1 MSNGKHAVLAGAT
14 GLVGE
19 RCLGGLLEHPAYS
32 RVTVWSRRPLSRTH
46 PKLAVELVDF
56 EALPPLPGDCA
67 EVFCC
72 LGTTIRIAGTQEA
85 FRRVDHD
92 YPVALA
98 ERARAAG
105 ARQFLLVSSLGAD
118 AQSKT
123 FYLQVKGETERDIAA
138 LGLPRHLFFRPSLL
152 LGDRHEHRRG
162 ESAAIIASRFL
173 APLLIGP
180 MRKYR
185 PVEADDVAAAMVQA
199 ANLDLP
205 SGAIESDRIAQMARG
220 RPVR

>member
-1 MSNGKHAVLAGAT
+1 MSTGKHALLAGAT

-19 RCLGGLLEHPAYS
+19 HCLGRLLEHPAYS
-32 RVTVWSRRPLSRTH
+32 QVTVWSRRPLSRAH
-46 PKLAVELVDF
+46 PKLALELVDF
-56 EALPPLPGDCA
+56 GSLPPLPRDCA

-105 ARQFLLVSSLGAD
+105 AQQFLLVSSLGAD
-118 AQSKT
+118 AQSKN
-123 FYLQVKGETERDIAA
+123 FYLRVKGETERDIAA

-152 LGDRHEHRRG
+152 LGNRQEHRRG
-162 ESAAIIASRFL
+162 ERVAILASRFL

-180 MRKYR
+180 IRKYR
-185 PVEADDVAAAMVQA
+185 PVEADDLAAAMVKA

-205 SGAIESDRIAQMARG
+205 SGAIESDRIAQLARG
-220 RPVR
+220 

>member
-1 MSNGKHAVLAGAT
+1 MSTGKQVVLAGAT

-19 RCLGGLLEHPAYS
+19 RCLHHLLEHPAYS

-56 EALPPLPGDCA
+56 DALPSLPRDCV

-92 YPVALA
+92 FPVALA
-98 ERARAAG
+98 ERARTAG
-105 ARQFLLVSSLGAD
+105 AQQFLLVSSLGAD
-118 AQSKT
+118 ARSKN
-123 FYLQVKGETERDIAA
+123 FYLRVKGETERDVAA

-152 LGDRHEHRRG
+152 LGNRREHRRG
-162 ESAAIIASRFL
+162 ERLAIVASRFL
-173 APLLIGP
+173 SPLLIGP
-180 MRKYR
+180 IRKYR
-185 PVEADDVAAAMVQA
+185 PVEAADLAAAMVRS

-205 SGAIESDRIAQMARG
+205 SGAIESDRIAQLAG
-220 RPVR
+220 

>member
-1 MSNGKHAVLAGAT
+1 MGTGKHVLLAGAT

-19 RCLGGLLEHPAYS
+19 RCLGRLVGHPAYS

-56 EALPPLPGDCA
+56 ESLPSLPPECA

-85 FRRVDHD
+85 FRRVDHG

-105 ARQFLLVSSLGAD
+105 VQQFLMVSSLGAD
-118 AQSKT
+118 AQST
-123 FYLQVKGETERDIAA
+123 NFYLRVKGETERDIAA
-138 LGLPRHLFFRPSLL
+138 LGLAHHLFFRPSLL
-152 LGDRHEHRRG
+152 LGERQEHRRG
-162 ESAAIIASRFL
+162 ERLAIVASRFL

-180 MRKYR
+180 IRKYR
-185 PVEADDVAAAMVQA
+185 PIDAEDLATAMVRA

-205 SGAIESDRIAQMARG
+205 SGAIESDRIAGLAHG
-220 RPVR
+220 